1 MFCEPPAP
9 SQPRPLSTSS
19 DVIPLSSMRRAIAR
33 RVQLSHQEIP
43 AFSLTMLMEMAAALR
58 RKSEFQ
64 TTGEHVSLN
73 DLIIFATART
83 LVGHPDLT
91 SQLEG
96 DSLRRRDI
104 NIGFAL
110 GTDEGLYLPVIR
122 QADKLRIE
130 EIAAVTEQFA
140 AKAERKHIT
149 EEDLSGGTFTVSN
162 LGMFGV
168 ESFTAIIAPAQ
179 VAILSVGAVADE
191 AYRGEDGA
199 LAWHPMMAAT
209 LTVDHRVVDGMAAAR
224 FLRDL
229 QAQLKALE

>member
-1 MFCEPPAP
+1 MFCEPPALKP
-9 SQPRPLSTSS
+9 TAPAGTSS

-43 AFSLTMLMEMAAALR
+43 AFSVTMHMEMAAALR
-58 RKSEFQ
+58 KKSELQ
-64 TTGEHVSLN
+64 AAGKHVSLN

-140 AKAERKHIT
+140 AKAERKQIT

-179 VAILSVGAVADE
+179 AAILSVGAVADE
-191 AYRGEDGA
+191 A
-199 LAWHPMMAAT
+199 LS
-209 LTVDHRVVDGMAAAR
+209 
-224 FLRDL
+224 
-229 QAQLKALE
+229 